1 MKPVIALVGRP
12 NVGKSTLFNQLTKS
26 RDALV
31 ADLPGL
37 TRDRKYG
44 DARIEDKSFIVID
57 TGGIGEGEQGI
68 DAHMAEQSRLA
79 IHEADIVLFL
89 TDARVGLTGA
99 DQEIAAELR
108 TLSKRVH
115 VVVNKIDG
123 VHEEAALAD
132 FHRLGMGEL
141 FGIAAS
147 HGRGVAQMIQD
158 VLADYPPDE
167 EEAPLSETGIKIA
180 IVGRPNVGKSTLVNR
195 LLGEERVVVFDMPG
209 TTRDSIYIPF
219 ERRGE
224 RYTLIDTAGVRRR
237 GRVDEG
243 VEKFSV
249 IKTLQAIKDAHVVVL
264 VLDARES
271 IVDQDLHMLGFVL
284 QSGRALV
291 LAINKWDGMDEY
303 DRKMV
308 KQDIERRLDFTPWA
322 RIHLISAMHGT
333 AVGDLYPSIE
343 KAYASA
349 YIKVPTNRL
358 TQILEDAIEQHQPP
372 LVGGR
377 RIKLRYAHMGGQ
389 NPPRIIIHGNQTAA
403 VPNAYK
409 RYLENIFRKVLKIE
423 GTPIGIEFK
432 TGDNPFTERV
442 KELSPAQLEKRKR
455 VALGSKSR
463 DNSRQ
468 DKNRQ
473 DKSRQD
479 KTRPANGRQDKKR

>member
-12 NVGKSTLFNQLTKS
+12 NVGKSTLFNQLTRS

-89 TDARVGLTGA
+89 VDARAGLTGA

-115 VVVNKIDG
+115 LVVNKIDG
-123 VHEEAALAD
+123 VQEEAALAE
-132 FHRLGMGEL
+132 FHRLGMGEI

-147 HGRGVAQMIQD
+147 HGRGITLMMQD
-158 VLADYPPDE
+158 VLADIPPDE
-167 EEAPLSETGIKIA
+167 EDAPLTETGIKIA

-195 LLGEERVVVFDMPG
+195 MLGEDRVVVFDMPG

-219 ERRGE
+219 ERRDQ

-291 LAINKWDGMDEY
+291 VAINKWDGMSEY
-303 DRKMV
+303 DRNMV
-308 KQDIERRLDFTPWA
+308 KQDIDRRLDFIPWA
-322 RIHLISAMHGT
+322 RVHLISAMHGT

-343 KAYASA
+343 RAYTSA
-349 YIKVPTNRL
+349 NIKVATNRL
-358 TQILEDAIEQHQPP
+358 TQILEDAVEQHQPP
-372 LVGGR
+372 MVGGR

-389 NPPRIIIHGNQTAA
+389 NPPLVIIHGNQTAA

-409 RYLENIFRKVLKIE
+409 RYLENVYRKVLKIE
-423 GTPIGIEFK
+423 GTPIGIEFR
-432 TGDNPFTERV
+432 TSDNPFKDRIN
-442 KELSPAQLEKRKR
+442 ELSPAQQERRRRMVQFHKKNDRKR
-455 VALGSKSR
+455 
-463 DNSRQ
+463 
-468 DKNRQ
+468 
-473 DKSRQD
+473 
-479 KTRPANGRQDKKR
+479 

>member
-1 MKPVIALVGRP
+1 MTNSAMKPVIALVGRP

-44 DARIEDKSFIVID
+44 DARIDDKSFIVID
-57 TGGIGEGEQGI
+57 TGGIGEGEEGI
-68 DAHMAEQSRLA
+68 DAYMAEQSRLA
-79 IHEADIVLFL
+79 IQEASIVLFL
-89 TDARVGLTGA
+89 VDARVGLTGA

-108 TLSKRVH
+108 GLNKRVH

-123 VHEEAALAD
+123 VHEEAAMAD

-147 HGRGVAQMIQD
+147 HGRGITAMMQE
-158 VLADYPPDE
+158 VLADCPPDA
-167 EEAPLSETGIKIA
+167 EEAPVSETGIKIA

-219 ERRGE
+219 ERRD
-224 RYTLIDTAGVRRR
+224 RKYTLIDTAGVRRR

-249 IKTLQAIKDAHVVVL
+249 IKTLQAIKDAHVVIL
-264 VLDARES
+264 VLDAREG

-291 LAINKWDGMDEY
+291 LAINKWDGMSDY
-303 DRKMV
+303 DREQV
-308 KQDIERRLDFTPWA
+308 RRDIDRRLDFIPWA
-322 RIHLISAMHGT
+322 RVHLISAKHGT
-333 AVGDLYPSIE
+333 AVGDLYPSVE

-349 YIKVPTNRL
+349 TIRVATNRL
-358 TQILEDAIEQHQPP
+358 TQILADAVEQHQPP

-389 NPPRIIIHGNQTAA
+389 NPPVVVIHGNQTAS
-403 VPNAYK
+403 VLNAYK
-409 RYLENIFRKVLKIE
+409 RYLENIYRKVLRIE
-423 GTPIGIEFK
+423 GTPIQIEFK
-432 TGDNPFTERV
+432 TGENPYKERAAS
-442 KELSPAQLEKRKR
+442 LSPAQRERRRREAQAPKRP
-455 VALGSKSR
+455 
-463 DNSRQ
+463 Q
-468 DKNRQ
+468 
-473 DKSRQD
+473 
-479 KTRPANGRQDKKR
+479 RPERRR

>member
-12 NVGKSTLFNQLTKS
+12 NVGKSTLFNQLTRS

-44 DARIEDKSFIVID
+44 DAKFEDKSFIVID
-57 TGGIGEGEQGI
+57 TGGIGEGEEGI
-68 DAHMAEQSRLA
+68 DAYMAEQSRLA
-79 IHEADIVLFL
+79 IHEANIVFFL
-89 TDARVGLTGA
+89 VDARAGLTGA

-108 TLSKRVH
+108 ALSKRVH
-115 VVVNKIDG
+115 LVVNKIDG
-123 VHEEAALAD
+123 VQEEAALAE
-132 FHRLGMGEL
+132 FHQLGLGEI

-147 HGRGVAQMIQD
+147 HGRGINQMMAD
-158 VLADYPPDE
+158 VLVEVPPDV
-167 EEAPLSETGIKIA
+167 EAAPVAETGIKIA

-219 ERRGE
+219 ERRDK

-264 VLDARES
+264 VLDAREG
-271 IVDQDLHMLGFVL
+271 IVDQDLHLLGFVL

-291 LAINKWDGMDEY
+291 VAINKWDGMTEY
-303 DRKMV
+303 DRDMV
-308 KQDIERRLDFTPWA
+308 KKDIDRRLDFIPWA
-322 RIHLISAMHGT
+322 RVHLISARHGT
-333 AVGDLYPSIE
+333 GVGDLYPSIE
-343 KAYASA
+343 RAFASA
-349 YIKVPTNRL
+349 NIKVATNRL
-358 TQILEDAIEQHQPP
+358 TQILEDAVEQHQPP

-389 NPPRIIIHGNQTAA
+389 NPPVVVIHGNQTAS
-403 VPNAYK
+403 VPGAYK
-409 RYLENIFRKVLKIE
+409 RYLENVFRKVLRIE
-423 GTPIGIEFK
+423 GTPIAIEFK
-432 TGDNPFTERV
+432 TGDNPFKDRQNV
-442 KELSPAQLEKRKR
+442 LKPAQVERQRRMVQFHKRR
-455 VALGSKSR
+455 E
-463 DNSRQ
+463 
-468 DKNRQ
+468 
-473 DKSRQD
+473 
-479 KTRPANGRQDKKR
+479 KKR